1 MTISDRESRWLEI
14 VIYERRILL
23 AECDVL
29 PVCEGCILK
38 ILSFKQNVDCSLVE
52 VTEKTFQASKFILKS
67 PKLTD

>member
-23 AECDVL
+23 VECDIL

-38 ILSFKQNVDCSLVE
+38 ILNFKQNVDCSLVE
-52 VTEKTFQASKFILKS
+52 VTEKPFQASKFILKS